1 MIADAASCVVV
12 LKAFKAWAECGWQ
25 SSLSGEETASNQ
37 EGGTIL
43 TDSCWCRLD
52 VLGDTL

>member
-37 EGGTIL
+37 EGETIL
-43 TDSCWCRLD
+43 TD
-52 VLGDTL
+52 